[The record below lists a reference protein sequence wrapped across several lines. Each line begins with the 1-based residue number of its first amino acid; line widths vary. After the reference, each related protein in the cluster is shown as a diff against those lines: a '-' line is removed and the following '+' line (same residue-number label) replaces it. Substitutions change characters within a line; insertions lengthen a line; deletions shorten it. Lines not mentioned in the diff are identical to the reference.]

1 MPRRATPQNL
11 TLSHVC
17 TLAHELARTRAADA
31 RMRTRMCVIV
41 RACRRRR
48 GRGCGWARPN
58 EEKTHKKNRKQKK
71 ERPRRTPRGTKPRG
85 KNARGHARARPA
97 RACTCSLAPARGA
110 CLRAPAQMHRREL
123 ESARVRT
130 WVSGRGKDGAPP
142 LFGTSNLLAEFSLGV
157 FLEKKVRQK
166 SNLQNDSTDLF
177 Q

>member
-1 MPRRATPQNL
+1 
-11 TLSHVC
+11 
-17 TLAHELARTRAADA
+17 
-31 RMRTRMCVIV
+31 
-41 RACRRRR
+41 
-48 GRGCGWARPN
+48 
-58 EEKTHKKNRKQKK
+58 
-71 ERPRRTPRGTKPRG
+71 
-85 KNARGHARARPA
+85 
-97 RACTCSLAPARGA
+97 
-110 CLRAPAQMHRREL
+110 MHRREL